1 MSQRKKRQKKKT
13 LSIKMKKKRRIILK
27 CRKGKIFVFSFS
39 FLLHENYNAIVKKD
53 VVLMKN
59 NNEKQILM
67 SFLFVLSKI

>member
-1 MSQRKKRQKKKT
+1 MSKKENFIHKNEE
-13 LSIKMKKKRRIILK
+13 KRRIILK

-39 FLLHENYNAIVKKD
+39 FLLHENYYAIVKKD

-59 NNEKQILM
+59 NNEKQIFM